1 MPDTRFP
8 IAYQQLAERLNKFP
22 QGAPPSE
29 LLYRILSILFSER
42 EARLVSQLPLRPFSA
57 AKAARIW
64 GVPENRAQ
72 RTLEQLTD
80 RAILVDL
87 EQEGGTLY
95 FLPPPMAGFF
105 EFSMMRVRSDIDQK
119 ELARLF
125 FEYINVKKEFIEEL
139 FAQGETKVGRV
150 FVNETA
156 LPAELTTRVLD
167 YERASE
173 VIRTASDLAAGLCY
187 CRHKMSLLER
197 SCSAPPDNC
206 MTLNKVAR
214 SLIKNGSARRIDVAE
229 GLDLLQQARDQNLV
243 QCGDNVQN
251 QVNFICHCCS
261 CCCEAML
268 ALRSLS
274 IPHRQYSSNFIA
286 VFSGAS
292 CTGCGNCLKYCPIE
306 AVKLVPG
313 DAGIGQRPEVDRE
326 ICLGCGVCAANC
338 RPGALRLAERPER
351 IITPVNAAHRVVL
364 MAIESGKLQDLIF
377 DNRALLSHRTM
388 ATILGAILRLGPVA
402 RMLASRQ
409 VKSRFLERIMKD
421 VDVTDFSD

>member
-1 MPDTRFP
+1 MSNTRFP
-8 IAYQQLAERLNKFP
+8 TAYQQLAERLNKFP

-29 LLYRILSILFSER
+29 LLYRILGILFSER

-64 GVPENRAQ
+64 GVPESRAQ
-72 RTLEQLTD
+72 RTLEQLAD

-87 EQEGGTLY
+87 EQEDGTLY

-105 EFSMMRVRSDIDQK
+105 EFSMMRVRSDIDQQ

-139 FAQGETKVGRV
+139 LAQGETKIGRV
-150 FVNETA
+150 FVNESA

-173 VIRTASDLAAGLCY
+173 VIRTASDHAVGLCY

-197 SCSAPPDNC
+197 SCSAPLENC

-214 SLIKNGSARRIDVAE
+214 SLIKNGSARRIDAAE
-229 GLDLLQQARDQNLV
+229 GLDLLQQARAHNLV

-268 ALRSLS
+268 ALRRLS

-286 VFSGAS
+286 IFSGAT
-292 CTGCGNCLKYCPIE
+292 CTGCGKCLKYCPIE
-306 AVKLVPG
+306 AVTLVPH
-313 DAGIGQRPEVDRE
+313 DDGIEHPEVDRQL
-326 ICLGCGVCAANC
+326 CLGCGVCAANC

-364 MAIESGKLQDLIF
+364 MAIERGKLQDLIF
-377 DNRALLSHRTM
+377 DNQALLSHRTM
-388 ATILGAILRLGPVA
+388 ATILGAILRLGPVE

-409 VKSRFLERIMKD
+409 VKSRFLARIMKD